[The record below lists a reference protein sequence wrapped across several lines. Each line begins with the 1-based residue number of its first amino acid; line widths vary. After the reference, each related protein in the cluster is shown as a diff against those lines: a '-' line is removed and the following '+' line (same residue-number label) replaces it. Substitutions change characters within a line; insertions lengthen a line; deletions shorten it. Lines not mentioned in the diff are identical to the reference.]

1 VKFLKNR
8 DDIFMAIIVLLIT
21 TILVAM
27 MSVQFKTIDETDVAE
42 IETMQE
48 SELRTEIASWK
59 TKYSQIEEQIN
70 NNKQKTIDYQDK
82 IDTNQ
87 QAGELL
93 NNEVL
98 EKNMMSGRIA
108 TKGEGVV
115 VTLQD
120 GPDGIVESE
129 DLLELINELRYAGA
143 EAISV
148 NEQRIIFDSYIV
160 SVGSKYI
167 SLDGAR
173 VLSPYTV
180 KAIGNQSYLS
190 STLNLKNSGYVD
202 RYNSS
207 GKKVSVTLN
216 SEILIP
222 AYKGEIKLEN
232 INN

>member
-1 VKFLKNR
+1 LKNR

>member
-1 VKFLKNR
+1 MKNR

-27 MSVQFKTIDETDVAE
+27 MSVQFKTIDDTNVAE

-59 TKYSQIEEQIN
+59 TKYSQIEEQIEN
-70 NNKQKTIDYQDK
+70 NEQKIIDYQAK

-93 NNEVL
+93 NNEVS
-98 EKNMMSGRIA
+98 EKNMMSGRTA

-115 VTLQD
+115 ITLQD

-148 NEQRIIFDSYIV
+148 NDQRIIFDSYIV

-167 SLDGAR
+167 SLDGSR
-173 VLSPYTV
+173 VLSPYTI

-216 SEILIP
+216 SEIVIP
-222 AYKGEIKLEN
+222 PYKGEIKLEN

>member
-1 VKFLKNR
+1 MKNR

-82 IDTNQ
+82 IDTKQ

-93 NNEVL
+93 SNEVL

-148 NEQRIIFDSYIV
+148 NDQRIIFDSYIV

>member
-1 VKFLKNR
+1 MKNR

-27 MSVQFKTIDETDVAE
+27 MSVQFKTIDETNVAE

-59 TKYSQIEEQIN
+59 TKYSQIEEQID
-70 NNKQKTIDYQDK
+70 NNKQKTIDYQAK

-93 NNEVL
+93 NNEVS
-98 EKNMMSGRIA
+98 EKNMMSGRTA

-148 NEQRIIFDSYIV
+148 NDQRIIFDSYIV

-222 AYKGEIKLEN
+222 AHKGEIKLEN

>member
-1 VKFLKNR
+1 MKNR